1 MYGRIGHRLPL
12 GFYGSVG
19 AKIPTKARQSASAQ
33 RTAAHPRAAQL
44 GGLLGFLFGVIAIIA
59 LTIASGSLILIP
71 GLIVVVLWQIS
82 KGRKRVQAAE
92 AAAKTK
98 V

>member
-19 AKIPTKARQSASAQ
+19 ARIPTKAPQSASA
-33 RTAAHPRAAQL
+33 RRVAAHPKAAQL
-44 GGLLGFLFGVIAIIA
+44 GGLFGLLLVVAGVVA
-59 LTIASGSLILIP
+59 VTIASGSLILIP
-71 GLIVVVLWQIS
+71 GLVFAVLWQIN

-92 AAAKTK
+92 RAAKAK
-98 V
+98 I

>member
-19 AKIPTKARQSASAQ
+19 AKIPTKALQSASA
-33 RTAAHPRAAQL
+33 RRAAAHPRAAQL
-44 GGLLGFLFGVIAIIA
+44 GGLFGFLLAIVGIIA

-71 GLIVVVLWQIS
+71 GLVFAVLWQIN
-82 KGRKRVQAAE
+82 KGRKRVNS
-92 AAAKTK
+92 TR
-98 V
+98 